1 MDAVTATG
9 GPQILI
15 MEIYQI
21 IHFIAIVETGSFTIG
36 ADRAAISQS
45 AISASIA
52 KLEAEFGVQ
61 LLDRRR
67 SPVVP
72 TGAGER
78 LLEAGK
84 AILQICNTVKAN
96 SKRSLGRSF

>member
-1 MDAVTATG
+1 
-9 GPQILI
+9 

-21 IHFIAIVETGSFTIG
+21 IHFIAIVETGSFTKG
-36 ADRAAISQS
+36 ADRAAVSQS

-52 KLEAEFGVQ
+52 KLEAEFDVQ

-72 TGAGER
+72 TDAGAR
-78 LLEAGK
+78 LFEAGK
-84 AILQICNTVKAN
+84 AILQICKTVKGELDD
-96 SKRSLGRSF
+96 R